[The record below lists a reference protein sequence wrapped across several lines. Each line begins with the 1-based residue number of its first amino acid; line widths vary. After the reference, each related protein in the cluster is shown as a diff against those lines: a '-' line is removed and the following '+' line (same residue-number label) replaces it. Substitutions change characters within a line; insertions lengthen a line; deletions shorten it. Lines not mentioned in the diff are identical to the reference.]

1 MDPLDA
7 LPRIALAHLPTPIV
21 QIPQLSARLGCEL
34 FVKRDDVTG
43 GAESGNKLRKLEFL
57 MAEALDQGCDTVLTT
72 GGIQSN
78 HARATAL
85 VCARL
90 GLACVLFLR
99 VDDPFAPLPLTG
111 NVLLDAL
118 AGATIR
124 PITRE
129 QYRTRDELMA
139 AAARELRLAGKK
151 PYVVPEGGS
160 NGLGSLGYVR
170 AMREVRA
177 QIDCGLAGD
186 PRPFDV
192 VVHACGS
199 GGTAAGIALGAA
211 RYGVARAVRPMA
223 VCDSADYFQRRVE
236 AQMHE
241 ARARCGGLP
250 TSPPFVVD
258 DAGKGPAYAVT
269 TTEQRAFLV
278 DVARTS
284 GVVLDPV
291 YTGKAMFGLGLA
303 IKRGDVPAGAR
314 VLFVHTGG
322 LPGLLAAAE
331 SFHEE
336 AR

>member
-139 AAARELRLAGKK
+139 AAARAPWSSRARS
-151 PYVVPEGGS
+151 PTSSPRAARTGS
-160 NGLGSLGYVR
+160 AR
-170 AMREVRA
+170 
-177 QIDCGLAGD
+177 
-186 PRPFDV
+186 
-192 VVHACGS
+192 S
-199 GGTAAGIALGAA
+199 GTCARCARCARRSTAA
-211 RYGVARAVRPMA
+211 
-223 VCDSADYFQRRVE
+223 
-236 AQMHE
+236 
-241 ARARCGGLP
+241 
-250 TSPPFVVD
+250 SPATRD
-258 DAGKGPAYAVT
+258 RST
-269 TTEQRAFLV
+269 
-278 DVARTS
+278 
-284 GVVLDPV
+284 
-291 YTGKAMFGLGLA
+291 
-303 IKRGDVPAGAR
+303 
-314 VLFVHTGG
+314 
-322 LPGLLAAAE
+322 
-331 SFHEE
+331 
-336 AR
+336 